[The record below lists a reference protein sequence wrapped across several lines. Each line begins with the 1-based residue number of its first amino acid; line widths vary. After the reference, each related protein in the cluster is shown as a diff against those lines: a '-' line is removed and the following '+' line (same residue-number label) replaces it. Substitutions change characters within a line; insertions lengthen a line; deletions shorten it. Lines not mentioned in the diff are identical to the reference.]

1 MLLIQKKLLRIYE
14 STVSITILSQSKP
27 LFKTCKGLEY
37 VVFLQIN
44 THKFPIQKI
53 LCINKKKTFRNLT
66 LEVIQV
72 IISSTTG
79 ASGCKTEKRFNHE
92 RTLYKSVNV

>member
-44 THKFPIQKI
+44 TQKFPIQKI
-53 LCINKKKTFRNLT
+53 LCIN
-66 LEVIQV
+66 
-72 IISSTTG
+72 
-79 ASGCKTEKRFNHE
+79 
-92 RTLYKSVNV
+92 